1 MTLITLICNK
11 NLEKQQRQLMLI
23 EELKEL
29 IKLFMNKEDLYQSLK
44 IVKDKS
50 KQISDSEQQS
60 QIYQIFN
67 SMLFNIE
74 DKRGPQT
81 PFTNFYQPLITGAS
95 IKKHCCIHS
104 IYQLFSHIMRNK
116 SYDLVQKEL
125 NIKEILVNNTIESQ
139 NQRPEQIYA

>member
-50 KQISDSEQQS
+50 K
-60 QIYQIFN
+60 
-67 SMLFNIE
+67 
-74 DKRGPQT
+74 
-81 PFTNFYQPLITGAS
+81 
-95 IKKHCCIHS
+95 
-104 IYQLFSHIMRNK
+104 
-116 SYDLVQKEL
+116 
-125 NIKEILVNNTIESQ
+125 
-139 NQRPEQIYA
+139 